1 MTAEFDLDR
10 GLVIDATSKALT
22 NVTFASGPVQVALTT
37 RATLQ
42 G

>member
-37 RATLQ
+37 RMTL
-42 G
+42 GR